1 MPDVKGLKTFAIGAK
16 NLAEA
21 EKFYIQVLGARVVR
35 RIEPTQEQFD
45 RGRVKEVDV
54 QLGNFQVHIF
64 DASQGPRPGVPH
76 HTLNI
81 PWQEKEKAI
90 TELEQAGARVEN
102 IREYPDGKGY
112 SLYIND
118 RDENRWELSFGE

>member
-16 NLAEA
+16 NLADS
-21 EKFYIQVLGARVVR
+21 EKFYTQVLGAEVVR
-35 RIEPTQEQFD
+35 RIDPTPEQIN

-64 DASQGPRPGVPH
+64 DASEGPRPGVPH

-81 PWQEKEKAI
+81 PWQEREKA
-90 TELEQAGARVEN
+90 TKELAKNGARVEN
-102 IREYPDGKGY
+102 VREHSDGKGY
-112 SLYIND
+112 SLYIDD
-118 RDENRWELSFGE
+118 RDGNRWELSFGE